1 MSRPLDPVTLKHFV
15 AVCEEGSIARAA
27 VREALV
33 ASALSKRL
41 AALEAEVGTALLLR
55 RRRGIEVTPA
65 GQALL
70 ARARELLAG
79 LERTRMELR
88 AFSQGVQ
95 GTVRVLASPSVVAE
109 RLPAQLADFCAQHPA
124 IALSLDERM
133 SPEIVRGVR
142 EGTADVGVLWARLDL
157 TGLDVQ
163 PYRQDRICVA
173 MSPSHALARR
183 TQLRFEETLAEA
195 SICAAPGGQMD
206 QLIRRQ
212 AALLGRVPMHRIQVQ
227 SIDAACRLAAAG
239 LGIAILPQDAATAHA
254 GAGRLALVPLAE
266 PWAVRHL
273 VVIARQGALRSPA
286 AQQLVKALAEPDQ

>member
-27 VREALV
+27 AREALV

-79 LERTRMELR
+79 LERARMELG
-88 AFSQGVQ
+88 AFSRGVQ
-95 GTVRVLASPSVVAE
+95 GSVRLLASPSVVAE
-109 RLPAQLADFCAQHPA
+109 KLPAQLAGFCARHPA
-124 IALSLDERM
+124 IALSLDECM

-266 PWAVRHL
+266 AWAVRQL

-286 AQQLVKALAEPDQ
+286 AQQLVQALAEPDQ